1 MMMLL
6 PAEINYIIGRI
17 LITAVINLIN
27 SMRIQEITQ
36 TQGGGDLD
44 VSIY

>member
-1 MMMLL
+1 MIL

-27 SMRIQEITQ
+27 SMRTRNYSDAR
-36 TQGGGDLD
+36 GGDLD